1 MANKPEVKCRLG
13 EIMRERGLANKD
25 VIEMTGVS
33 RNTITSLAADAT
45 NRIDYETLA
54 KLCKG
59 LDVTPG
65 ELLVYIPANE

>member
-1 MANKPEVKCRLG
+1 MSKKPEVKCRLG
-13 EIMRERGLANKD
+13 EIMEQKGLTNKK
-25 VIEMTGVS
+25 VIELTGVS

-65 ELLVYIPANE
+65 DLLIYTPSEE